1 MENLSLE
8 LIIIGV
14 GILVFGFVLKQ
25 LLAIQG
31 LLGSMGRI
39 TDSMINRCDRMIKTI
54 GSVGSGQ
61 INANRKAAIKQLKKK
76 GRS

>member
-1 MENLSLE
+1 MENLSTE
-8 LIIIGV
+8 LILFAV
-14 GILVFGFVLKQ
+14 ATVAFGFVLKQ

-31 LLGSMGRI
+31 LLGSMGRT

>member
-31 LLGSMGRI
+31 ILGSMGRT
-39 TDSMINRCDRMIKTI
+39 TDSMIQRCDRMIKTI

>member
-1 MENLSLE
+1 MENLSTE
-8 LIIIGV
+8 LILFAV
-14 GILVFGFVLKQ
+14 ATVAFGFVLKQ

-39 TDSMINRCDRMIKTI
+39 TDSMINRCDRMIKNI
-54 GSVGSGQ
+54 DSVGSKA
-61 INANRKAAIKQLKKK
+61 IKDNRKVAIKQLKKK